1 MELTSLKQRVGAFKY
16 YLLIIT
22 LLFLSGVSGF
32 WVKSFLSEA
41 TMEEAKVLAHSVHNL
56 KVENES
62 LVKQLNILGVELEVA
77 RMTNEQNYQLI
88 QQELQAKITLKKQLS
103 FYQKV
108 MAPELEQ
115 EGFAIDSLNIDTT
128 HSENYY
134 RYTLVLMQY
143 DKTRSTVKGW
153 VDLVLKGSQN
163 GRPAEYQLLD
173 LMPNDADPIS
183 FSFRYF
189 EVLKGDFKLP
199 EGFMPER
206 IEVKS
211 TLSQA
216 KWGKRHLD
224 RSFDWVVDEPELAAN
239 T

>member
-1 MELTSLKQRVGAFKY
+1 MDSISLKERIGSFKY
-16 YLLIIT
+16 YAT
-22 LLFLSGVSGF
+22 VVTFLFLGGVSGF
-32 WVKSFLSEA
+32 WLQTLLTDAVK
-41 TMEEAKVLAHSVHNL
+41 EENRVLQHSINNL
-56 KVENES
+56 KAENDG
-62 LVKQLNILGVELEVA
+62 LVRQLNILGVELEVA
-77 RMTNEQNYQLI
+77 RMANEQNHQLI
-88 QQELQAKITLKKQLS
+88 QQELQAKLELRRQLS

-115 EGFAIDSLNIDTT
+115 EGFAIDSLNIDST
-128 HSENYY
+128 HSDQYY

-143 DKTRSTVKGW
+143 DKTRSTVKGS
-153 VDLVLKGSQN
+153 VEIVLKGSQN
-163 GRPAEYQLLD
+163 GRPAEYNLMD
-173 LMPNDADPIS
+173 LMPNNPEPVS

-206 IEVKS
+206 VEVKS
-211 TLSQA
+211 ELSQA

-224 RSFDWVVDEPELAAN
+224 RSFDWSVDTAELAAN